1 MAGGHL
7 VSNERRRESDMRTGI
22 VILVLLSLTSGAAA
36 QGSGAAQT
44 ATINL
49 SVAQL
54 KSLRENPVVLVPAPG
69 AGNSIS
75 PVSAII
81 QYNFGTQHYAGG
93 HGRFALTLGPYDSQS
108 PLDVF
113 DDVLT
118 TGFTDQD
125 SDQTVTIQGYP
136 PDPSLSNNLD
146 LEITNFGPPL
156 IDGDGTVTV
165 TVNYTVVSVQ

>member
-1 MAGGHL
+1 
-7 VSNERRRESDMRTGI
+7 MRPAMLMLAI
-22 VILVLLSLTSGAAA
+22 VFVAPATWAQTSG
-36 QGSGAAQT
+36 GLQT
-44 ATINL
+44 TTVTL

-54 KSLRENPVVLVPAPG
+54 QGLRDTPVTLVASPG
-69 AGNSIS
+69 AEMAIV
-75 PVSAII
+75 PVS
-81 QYNFGTQHYAGG
+81 GTLEYTFRTHNYAGG
-93 HGRFALTLGPYDSQS
+93 HGRFVLTLGPYDSPS

-118 TGFTDQD
+118 TGFSDQD

-136 PDPSLSNNLD
+136 PDPSLSDNLD

-165 TVNYTVVSVQ
+165 TVNYNIVSTE